1 MERHLNT
8 HIHPGKIFLEEIIKP
23 NNLKITEVAELLQVS
38 RLTISKIVNEKSGI
52 SPNVAL
58 RIQEVF
64 GGSADMWTRMQNK
77 YDMALAVTEYNRNGP
92 KLKKFDNVSQI

>member
-1 MERHLNT
+1 MERHIET
-8 HIHPGKIFLEEIIKP
+8 YIHPGRTFYDEVIKP
-23 NNLKITEVAELLQVS
+23 NNLKIGEVADLLQLS

-77 YDMALAVTEYNRNGP
+77 YDMAIALKEFKNNKP
-92 KLKKFDNVSQI
+92 KLKRFDKVG